1 MLHQNILQQKDK
13 PNLFYVVAGTEDYV
27 DDHNYPRAT
36 SLDDRVY
43 AKAVADKPTKHF
55 NNNRGLD
62 YRYYIR
68 MSPNRQLINP
78 IEILSTVKDKP
89 SYHYIN
95 SVCKSEDSFQEVTPF
110 VFSKYITYLQTK
122 DIRWFKEAQREI
134 E

>member
-1 MLHQNILQQKDK
+1 MLYQNILPQKDK

-27 DDHNYPRAT
+27 DEDNYPRST

-55 NNNRGLD
+55 HNNRGLD

-78 IEILSTVKDKP
+78 IDILSTVKDKLRT
-89 SYHYIN
+89 HYRAVGKIYARDTT
-95 SVCKSEDSFQEVTPF
+95 DSFTPTPILSGWLSC
-110 VFSKYITYLQTK
+110 VI
-122 DIRWFKEAQREI
+122 IAR
-134 E
+134 